1 MNFFQRMSAERGG
14 QSKGGRA
21 AAFPHPRTASRSTT
35 GSLLPHQRTVTTGQ
49 DRIRTT
55 DVGGGQ
61 SQALMQRPAPIQQ
74 KQQVKQKQADAAQKQ
89 GVISMEEGTSFS
101 SYGTNST

>member
-1 MNFFQRMSAERGG
+1 VGKAKEAERRH
-14 QSKGGRA
+14 SRIRV
-21 AAFPHPRTASRSTT
+21 PHPVV
-35 GSLLPHQRTVTTGQ
+35 LPVVSYHQRTVTTGQ